1 MERKIYLRTKRWKFY
16 YENNSVFYHRRRLLK
31 KKNPT
36 NYSLSRDTHERYV
49 ASNILEAS
57 ERKNNVRPKK
67 RNSPRRSVLFI
78 LGRGSVN
85 RSMNHFSPN
94 KKIRQTP
101 ISPYH
106 NINSILIPERDAKLF
121 LVACFSYAVT
131 VMRWK
136 CCSWISYR
144 KL

>member
-1 MERKIYLRTKRWKFY
+1 M
-16 YENNSVFYHRRRLLK
+16 FYHRRRLLKKK

-36 NYSLSRDTHERYV
+36 NYSLSRNTHERYV
-49 ASNILEAS
+49 ASNIFEAS
-57 ERKNNVRPKK
+57 ERKNNVHPKK
-67 RNSPRRSVLFI
+67 RNSPRRTVLFI

-106 NINSILIPERDAKLF
+106 NINSILIPERDAKLL
-121 LVACFSYAVT
+121 LVACCAFLLRSYSNGENAV
-131 VMRWK
+131 RE
-136 CCSWISYR
+136 
-144 KL
+144 